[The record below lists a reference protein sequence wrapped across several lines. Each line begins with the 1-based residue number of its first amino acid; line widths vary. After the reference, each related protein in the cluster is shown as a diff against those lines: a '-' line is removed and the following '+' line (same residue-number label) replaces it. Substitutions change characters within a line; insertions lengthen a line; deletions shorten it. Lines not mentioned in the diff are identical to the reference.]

1 MQPRMLTRTKTFAPR
16 AVNSVGKAS
25 AAGKASARAV
35 TAGKASARAVNTTQV
50 GTDAASARDG
60 ASDVANGGGT
70 VERHG
75 GAIMIR
81 SHLIRTQGCQYV
93 GRHVRKHACVPRAHD
108 RPLHLCR

>member
-1 MQPRMLTRTKTFAPR
+1 MLTRTKTFAPR